1 MCRRV
6 GGAEL
11 RGLHVHVE
19 LDLTPPAVSL
29 SGDIGGGGGVQWSP
43 AEEISHQTRQ
53 STYPQMCSILCTLPG
68 SNIDSVLHSV
78 LC

>member
-29 SGDIGGGGGVQWSP
+29 SGDIGGGGSSMV
-43 AEEISHQTRQ
+43 A
-53 STYPQMCSILCTLPG
+53 C
-68 SNIDSVLHSV
+68 
-78 LC
+78 